1 MAEWCNIKLGEKMK
15 TINYAVKWWMD
26 ILTNANH
33 YNSRELEKRIEA
45 VESYQDRI
53 NELKA
58 TINKNTNMSNED
70 IEFLKYKVNALE
82 NAVLE
87 EKETLEDE
95 IDFLENMCE
104 YVKPERREVVETYF
118 AEFVAENMHKDKNRC
133 VYLFTDEEGVARLTL
148 GLFCLNT
155 KIRND
160 NTKLSPLPVGV
171 EMWVTPKAVE
181 VRFNGED
188 KLITLFE
195 DKVMER

>member
-1 MAEWCNIKLGEKMK
+1 MK

-118 AEFVAENMHKDKNRC
+118 AEFVAENMHKDKNKC

-181 VRFNGED
+181 VRFMA
-188 KLITLFE
+188 KISLLRFSKT
-195 DKVMER
+195 K